1 MKQDAKKLQ
10 TYSISQADKAKEEI
24 MDTNNNEQQC
34 NWHSLTYG
42 EYQMKI
48 KASRKLPDE
57 ESWKQLKDELTPLLN
72 TPSSFQKRKKN
83 LPKV

>member
-1 MKQDAKKLQ
+1 MGQSKKLQ

-42 EYQMKI
+42 EY
-48 KASRKLPDE
+48 
-57 ESWKQLKDELTPLLN
+57 
-72 TPSSFQKRKKN
+72 
-83 LPKV
+83 